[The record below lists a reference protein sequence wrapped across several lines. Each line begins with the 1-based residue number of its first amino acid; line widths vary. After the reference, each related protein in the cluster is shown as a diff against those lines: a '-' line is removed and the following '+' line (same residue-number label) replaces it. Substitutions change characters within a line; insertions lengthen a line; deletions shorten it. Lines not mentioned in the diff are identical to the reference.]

1 MADKKG
7 LPDLITKGIG
17 TDLSRRDFG
26 KGLTSVAT
34 QIATGPLIDKGI
46 STVTKAVK
54 GSSFLDK
61 LPMTK
66 NLIKEYY
73 KLQHQYNDLLFNL
86 DKAGEQGL
94 PIYKFNKDMNYSVDT
109 FFYYMIEDYQEKNN
123 ILKQLARTDR
133 LESTEFLEEKLRK
146 INLKLENA
154 YDILENVATKK
165 QQQTIQ
171 KLLDVK
177 AQQNKIASI
186 ASEKQLPF
194 NFYKDKVDQDE
205 KNFITDFVRG
215 DETEGEPTHKVIY
228 DVNKENIDDVFDDNN
243 IKAQVESFYEEF
255 LLMDTDEYF
264 NNKREGV
271 IEEINAYQN
280 PNHSYLYTTQNKAM
294 YDLIES
300 PNSTQEQK
308 EEAIDRLTFELIQEE
323 RNELTNDLFSHSFSD
338 PIMNFAGFR
347 EGPADPDMKQEGFKL
362 FQDEFKNAA
371 AKAGLKLGQK
381 VTEKLYDKYKGTK
394 PKAST
399 APQIQSDETRIQKAK
414 VVEEVKPKAKEKP
427 IRNIKDDL
435 RFVGKAIR
443 GIPLMLSGD
452 VNQEELLKQQRRQA
466 AEQMADTEMKVDIG
480 PVNRDPYKSYN
491 LQRAI

>member
-1 MADKKG
+1 MPSDDKKG
-7 LPDLITKGIG
+7 LPTLITKGIG
-17 TDLSRRDFG
+17 TDISRREFG
-26 KGLTSVAT
+26 KGLTGIAT
-34 QIATGPLIDKGI
+34 EIATGPLIDKGI

-73 KLQHQYNDLLFNL
+73 KLQHQYDDLLFNL
-86 DKAGEQGL
+86 KKEGEQG
-94 PIYKFNKDMNYSVDT
+94 IAKYKSKDMTYAVSS
-109 FFYYMIEDYQEKNN
+109 FYYDMIEDYQEKNN
-123 ILKQLARTDR
+123 ILKQLARTDK
-133 LESTEFLEEKLRK
+133 LESNEYWEEKLRK
-146 INLKLENA
+146 INLRLEDS

-165 QQQTIQ
+165 QQQTVQ

-194 NFYKDKVDQDE
+194 NFYKDKIDQDE
-205 KNFITDFVRG
+205 ENFINDFVTS

-264 NNKREGV
+264 NNKRERV
-271 IEEINAYQN
+271 IENLKRYKNAAPSN
-280 PNHSYLYTTQNKAM
+280 LYKAM
-294 YDLIES
+294 NDLIES

-323 RNELTNDLFSHSFSD
+323 RNELTNDLFSHSIRD
-338 PIMNFAGFR
+338 TIAI
-347 EGPADPDMKQEGFKL
+347 EGPADPNIRQEGFKL

-371 AKAGLKLGQK
+371 TKAGLKLGQK
-381 VTEKLYDKYKGTK
+381 VTERLYDKYKGTK
-394 PKAST
+394 PKTST

>member
-73 KLQHQYNDLLFNL
+73 KLQHQYDDLLFNL
-86 DKAGEQGL
+86 KKEGEQG
-94 PIYKFNKDMNYSVDT
+94 IAKYKSKDMTYAVSS
-109 FFYYMIEDYQEKNN
+109 FYYDMIDDYQEKNN
-123 ILKQLARTDR
+123 ILKQLARTDK
-133 LESTEFLEEKLRK
+133 LESNEYWEEKLRK
-146 INLKLENA
+146 INLRLEDS

-165 QQQTIQ
+165 QQQTVQ

-194 NFYKDKVDQDE
+194 NFYKDKIDQDQE
-205 KNFITDFVRG
+205 NFINDFVTS

-264 NNKREGV
+264 NNKRERV
-271 IEEINAYQN
+271 IENLKRYKNAAPSN
-280 PNHSYLYTTQNKAM
+280 LYKAM
-294 YDLIES
+294 NDLIES

-323 RNELTNDLFSHSFSD
+323 RNELTNDLFSHSIRD
-338 PIMNFAGFR
+338 TIAI
-347 EGPADPDMKQEGFKL
+347 EGPADPNIRQEGFKL

-371 AKAGLKLGQK
+371 TKAGLKLGQK
-381 VTEKLYDKYKGTK
+381 VTERLYDKYKGTK
-394 PKAST
+394 PKTST

-427 IRNIKDDL
+427 ITN
-435 RFVGKAIR
+435 GPA
-443 GIPLMLSGD
+443 
-452 VNQEELLKQQRRQA
+452 
-466 AEQMADTEMKVDIG
+466 VD
-480 PVNRDPYKSYN
+480 
-491 LQRAI
+491 

>member
-73 KLQHQYNDLLFNL
+73 KLQHQYDDLLFNL
-86 DKAGEQGL
+86 KKEGEQG
-94 PIYKFNKDMNYSVDT
+94 IAKYKSKDMTYAVSS
-109 FFYYMIEDYQEKNN
+109 FYYDMIEDYQEKNN
-123 ILKQLARTDR
+123 ILKQLARTDK
-133 LESTEFLEEKLRK
+133 LESNEYWEEKLRK
-146 INLKLENA
+146 INLRLEDS

-165 QQQTIQ
+165 QQQTVQ

-194 NFYKDKVDQDE
+194 NFYKDKIDQDE
-205 KNFITDFVRG
+205 ENFINDFVTS

-264 NNKREGV
+264 NNKRERV
-271 IEEINAYQN
+271 IENLKRYKNAAPSN
-280 PNHSYLYTTQNKAM
+280 LYKAM
-294 YDLIES
+294 NDLIES

-323 RNELTNDLFSHSFSD
+323 RNELTNDLFSHSIRD
-338 PIMNFAGFR
+338 TIAI
-347 EGPADPDMKQEGFKL
+347 EGPADPNIRQEGFKL

-381 VTEKLYDKYKGTK
+381 VTERLYDKYKGTK
-394 PKAST
+394 PKTST

>member
-73 KLQHQYNDLLFNL
+73 KLQHQYDDLLFNL
-86 DKAGEQGL
+86 KKEGEQG
-94 PIYKFNKDMNYSVDT
+94 IAKYKSKDMTYAVSS
-109 FFYYMIEDYQEKNN
+109 FYYDMIDDYQEKNN
-123 ILKQLARTDR
+123 ILKQLARTDK
-133 LESTEFLEEKLRK
+133 LESNEYWEEKLRK
-146 INLKLENA
+146 INLRLEDS

-165 QQQTIQ
+165 QQQTVQ

-194 NFYKDKVDQDE
+194 NFYKDKIDQDQE
-205 KNFITDFVRG
+205 NFINDFVTS

-264 NNKREGV
+264 NNKRERV
-271 IEEINAYQN
+271 IENLKRYKNAAPSN
-280 PNHSYLYTTQNKAM
+280 LYKAM
-294 YDLIES
+294 NDLIES

-323 RNELTNDLFSHSFSD
+323 RNELTNDLFSHSIRD
-338 PIMNFAGFR
+338 TIAI
-347 EGPADPDMKQEGFKL
+347 EGPADPNIRQEGFKL

-371 AKAGLKLGQK
+371 TKAGLKLGQK
-381 VTEKLYDKYKGTK
+381 VTERLYDKYKGTK
-394 PKAST
+394 PKTST

>member
-73 KLQHQYNDLLFNL
+73 KLQHQYDDLLFNL
-86 DKAGEQGL
+86 KKEGEQG
-94 PIYKFNKDMNYSVDT
+94 IAKYKSKDMTYAVSS
-109 FFYYMIEDYQEKNN
+109 FYYDMIDDYQEKNN
-123 ILKQLARTDR
+123 ILKQLARTDK
-133 LESTEFLEEKLRK
+133 LESNEYWEEKLRK
-146 INLKLENA
+146 INLRLEDS

-165 QQQTIQ
+165 QQQTVQ

-194 NFYKDKVDQDE
+194 NFYKDKIDQDE
-205 KNFITDFVRG
+205 ENFINDFVTS

-264 NNKREGV
+264 NNKRERV
-271 IEEINAYQN
+271 IENLKRYKNAAPSN
-280 PNHSYLYTTQNKAM
+280 LYKAM
-294 YDLIES
+294 NDLIES

-323 RNELTNDLFSHSFSD
+323 RNELTNDLFSHSIRD
-338 PIMNFAGFR
+338 TIAI
-347 EGPADPDMKQEGFKL
+347 EGPADPNIRQEGFKL

-371 AKAGLKLGQK
+371 TKAGLKLGQK
-381 VTEKLYDKYKGTK
+381 VTERLYDKYKGTK
-394 PKAST
+394 PKTST

>member
-73 KLQHQYNDLLFNL
+73 KLQHQYDDLLFNL
-86 DKAGEQGL
+86 KKEGEQG
-94 PIYKFNKDMNYSVDT
+94 IAKYKSKDMTYAVSS
-109 FFYYMIEDYQEKNN
+109 FYYDMIEDYQEKNN
-123 ILKQLARTDR
+123 ILKQLARTDK
-133 LESTEFLEEKLRK
+133 LESNEYWEEKLRK
-146 INLKLENA
+146 INLRLEDS

-165 QQQTIQ
+165 QQQTVQ

-194 NFYKDKVDQDE
+194 NFYKDKIDQDQE
-205 KNFITDFVRG
+205 NFINDFVTS

-264 NNKREGV
+264 NNKRERV
-271 IEEINAYQN
+271 IENLKRYKNAAPSN
-280 PNHSYLYTTQNKAM
+280 LYKAM
-294 YDLIES
+294 NDLIES

-323 RNELTNDLFSHSFSD
+323 RNELTNDLFSHSIRD
-338 PIMNFAGFR
+338 TIAI
-347 EGPADPDMKQEGFKL
+347 EGPADPNIRQEGFKL

-371 AKAGLKLGQK
+371 TKAGLKLGQK
-381 VTEKLYDKYKGTK
+381 VTERLYDKYKGTK
-394 PKAST
+394 PKTST

-452 VNQEELLKQQRRQA
+452 INQEELLKQQRRQA

>member
-73 KLQHQYNDLLFNL
+73 KLQHQYDDLLFNL
-86 DKAGEQGL
+86 KKEGEQG
-94 PIYKFNKDMNYSVDT
+94 IAKYKSKDMTYAVSS
-109 FFYYMIEDYQEKNN
+109 FYYDMIDDYQEKNN
-123 ILKQLARTDR
+123 ILKQLARTDK
-133 LESTEFLEEKLRK
+133 LESNEYWEEKLRK
-146 INLKLENA
+146 INLRLEDS

-165 QQQTIQ
+165 QQQTVQ

-194 NFYKDKVDQDE
+194 NFYKDKIDQDE
-205 KNFITDFVRG
+205 ENFINDFVTS

-264 NNKREGV
+264 NNKRERV
-271 IEEINAYQN
+271 IENLKRYKNAAPSN
-280 PNHSYLYTTQNKAM
+280 LYKAM
-294 YDLIES
+294 NDLIES

-323 RNELTNDLFSHSFSD
+323 RNELTNDLFSHSIRD
-338 PIMNFAGFR
+338 TIAI
-347 EGPADPDMKQEGFKL
+347 EGPADPNIRQEGFKL

-371 AKAGLKLGQK
+371 AKAGLKLGKK
-381 VTEKLYDKYKGTK
+381 VTERLYDKYKGTK
-394 PKAST
+394 PKTST

>member
-1 MADKKG
+1 MADKKD

-73 KLQHQYNDLLFNL
+73 KLQHQYEDLLFNL
-86 DKAGEQGL
+86 KKEGEEGL
-94 PIYKFNKDMNYSVDT
+94 PIYKYKDMTYALSS
-109 FFYYMIEDYQEKNN
+109 FYYDMIDDYQEKNN

-146 INLKLENA
+146 INLRLEDSF
-154 YDILENVATKK
+154 DILENVASKK
-165 QQQTIQ
+165 QQQTVQ

-194 NFYKDKVDQDE
+194 NFYKDKIDQDE
-205 KNFITDFVRG
+205 ENFITNHVFG
-215 DETEGEPTHKVIY
+215 SETDGEPSHKVIY
-228 DVNKENIDDVFDDNN
+228 DVTKDNIDDVFDDNN
-243 IKAQVESFYEEF
+243 MKAELESFYEEF

-264 NNKREGV
+264 NNKRERV
-271 IEEINAYQN
+271 IEEIQN
-280 PNHSYLYTTQNKAM
+280 PNLYTTEFVYRSSM
-294 YDLIES
+294 YDLINS
-300 PNSTQEQK
+300 PHVTQEQK
-308 EEAIDRLTFELIQEE
+308 EEAIDILTFQRISEE
-323 RNELTNDLFSHSFSD
+323 RNKLTNDLFSHSLPD
-338 PIMNFAGFR
+338 VI
-347 EGPADPDMKQEGFKL
+347 EGPTDPNIIQEGFKL

-371 AKAGLKLGQK
+371 TKAGLKLGQK
-381 VTEKLYDKYKGTK
+381 VTETLYDKYKGTK
-394 PKAST
+394 PKTST
-399 APQIQSDETRIQKAK
+399 APQIQSDETRAEKAK
-414 VVEEVKPKAKEKP
+414 EVKEVKQQPKQDIKQQPKAKEKP
-427 IRNIKDDL
+427 IRNLGQDLLGIGKRLKYSPLGAAFYTKEVGDAELPLETSPRGYGMRREIKG
-435 RFVGKAIR
+435 RV
-443 GIPLMLSGD
+443 S
-452 VNQEELLKQQRRQA
+452 Q
-466 AEQMADTEMKVDIG
+466 
-480 PVNRDPYKSYN
+480 DPYKSYN

>member
-73 KLQHQYNDLLFNL
+73 KLQHQYDDLLFNL
-86 DKAGEQGL
+86 KKEGEQG
-94 PIYKFNKDMNYSVDT
+94 IAKYKSKDMTYAVSS
-109 FFYYMIEDYQEKNN
+109 FYYDMIEDYQEKNN
-123 ILKQLARTDR
+123 ILKQLARTDK
-133 LESTEFLEEKLRK
+133 LESNEYWEEKLRK
-146 INLKLENA
+146 INLRLEDS

-165 QQQTIQ
+165 QQQTVQ

-194 NFYKDKVDQDE
+194 NFYKDKIDQDQE
-205 KNFITDFVRG
+205 NFINDFVTS

-264 NNKREGV
+264 NNKRERV
-271 IEEINAYQN
+271 IENLKRYKNAAPSN
-280 PNHSYLYTTQNKAM
+280 LYKAM
-294 YDLIES
+294 NDLIES

-323 RNELTNDLFSHSFSD
+323 RNELTNDLFSHSIRD
-338 PIMNFAGFR
+338 TIAI
-347 EGPADPDMKQEGFKL
+347 EGPADPNIRQEGFKL

-371 AKAGLKLGQK
+371 TKAGLKLGQK
-381 VTEKLYDKYKGTK
+381 VTERLYDKYKGTK
-394 PKAST
+394 PKTST

>member
-73 KLQHQYNDLLFNL
+73 KLQHQYDDLLFNL
-86 DKAGEQGL
+86 KKEGEQG
-94 PIYKFNKDMNYSVDT
+94 IAKYKSKDMTYAVSS
-109 FFYYMIEDYQEKNN
+109 FYYDMIDDYQEKNN
-123 ILKQLARTDR
+123 ILKQLARTDK
-133 LESTEFLEEKLRK
+133 LESNEYWEEKLRK
-146 INLKLENA
+146 INLRLEDS

-165 QQQTIQ
+165 QQQTVQ

-194 NFYKDKVDQDE
+194 NFYKDKIDQDE
-205 KNFITDFVRG
+205 ENFINDFVTS

-243 IKAQVESFYEEF
+243 IKAQVESFYEEY

-264 NNKREGV
+264 NNKRERV
-271 IEEINAYQN
+271 IENLKRYKNAAPSN
-280 PNHSYLYTTQNKAM
+280 LYKAM
-294 YDLIES
+294 NDLIES

-323 RNELTNDLFSHSFSD
+323 RNELTNDLFSHSIRD
-338 PIMNFAGFR
+338 TIAI
-347 EGPADPDMKQEGFKL
+347 EGPADPNIRQEGFKL

-381 VTEKLYDKYKGTK
+381 VTERLYDKYKGTK
-394 PKAST
+394 PKTST

-480 PVNRDPYKSYN
+480 PVNRDPYKSYK

>member
-73 KLQHQYNDLLFNL
+73 KLQHQYDDLLFNL
-86 DKAGEQGL
+86 KKAGEQG
-94 PIYKFNKDMNYSVDT
+94 IAKYKSKDMTYAVSS
-109 FFYYMIEDYQEKNN
+109 FYYDMIEDYQEKNN
-123 ILKQLARTDR
+123 ILKQLARTDK
-133 LESTEFLEEKLRK
+133 LESNEYWEEKLRK
-146 INLKLENA
+146 INLRLEDS

-165 QQQTIQ
+165 QQQTVQ

-194 NFYKDKVDQDE
+194 NFYKDKIDQDQE
-205 KNFITDFVRG
+205 NFINDFVTS

-264 NNKREGV
+264 NNKRERV
-271 IEEINAYQN
+271 IENLKRYKNAAPSN
-280 PNHSYLYTTQNKAM
+280 LYKAM
-294 YDLIES
+294 NDLIES

-323 RNELTNDLFSHSFSD
+323 RNELTNDLFSHSIRD
-338 PIMNFAGFR
+338 TIAI
-347 EGPADPDMKQEGFKL
+347 EGPADPNIRQEGFKL

-371 AKAGLKLGQK
+371 TKAGLKLGQK
-381 VTEKLYDKYKGTK
+381 VTERLYDKYKGTK
-394 PKAST
+394 PKTST

-452 VNQEELLKQQRRQA
+452 INQEELLKQQRRQA

>member
-73 KLQHQYNDLLFNL
+73 KLQHQYDDLLFNL
-86 DKAGEQGL
+86 KKEGEQG
-94 PIYKFNKDMNYSVDT
+94 IAKYKSKDMTYAVSS
-109 FFYYMIEDYQEKNN
+109 FYYDMIEDYQEKNN
-123 ILKQLARTDR
+123 ILKQLAPTDK
-133 LESTEFLEEKLRK
+133 LESNEYWEEKLRK
-146 INLKLENA
+146 INLRLEDS

-165 QQQTIQ
+165 QQQTVQ

-194 NFYKDKVDQDE
+194 NFYKDKIDQDE
-205 KNFITDFVRG
+205 ENFINDFVTS

-264 NNKREGV
+264 NNKRERV
-271 IEEINAYQN
+271 IENLKRYKNAAPSN
-280 PNHSYLYTTQNKAM
+280 LYKAM
-294 YDLIES
+294 NDLIES

-323 RNELTNDLFSHSFSD
+323 RNELTNDLFSHSIRD
-338 PIMNFAGFR
+338 TIAI
-347 EGPADPDMKQEGFKL
+347 EGPADPNIRQEGFKL

-381 VTEKLYDKYKGTK
+381 VTERLYDKYKGTK
-394 PKAST
+394 PKTST

>member
-73 KLQHQYNDLLFNL
+73 KLQRQYDELFFNL
-86 DKAGEQGL
+86 QEAGELG
-94 PIYKFNKDMNYSVDT
+94 IDKYADKGMSYAVRSFYDDM
-109 FFYYMIEDYQEKNN
+109 IQDYHQKNN
-123 ILKQLARTDR
+123 ILKQLERTDR
-133 LESTEFLEEKLRK
+133 LESTEYLEEKLRN
-146 INLKLENA
+146 INLRLEDS

-194 NFYKDKVDQDE
+194 NFYKDKIDQDE
-205 KNFITDFVRG
+205 ENFIMNNVTGPGR
-215 DETEGEPTHKVIY
+215 EKELSYKVIH
-228 DVNKENIDDVFDDNN
+228 DVTKDNIDDVFDDNN

-264 NNKREGV
+264 NNKRERV
-271 IEEINAYQN
+271 IENLKEYKNAAPYN
-280 PNHSYLYTTQNKAM
+280 NNTLYKAM
-294 YDLIES
+294 NDLIES

-323 RNELTNDLFSHSFSD
+323 RNELTNDLFSHSFTD
-338 PIMNFAGFR
+338 TI
-347 EGPADPDMKQEGFKL
+347 EGPADPNMRQEGFKL

-381 VTEKLYDKYKGTK
+381 VTERLYDKYKGTK
-394 PKAST
+394 PKTST

-452 VNQEELLKQQRRQA
+452 VNQEELFKQQRRQA

>member
-73 KLQHQYNDLLFNL
+73 KLQHQYDDLLFNL
-86 DKAGEQGL
+86 KKEGEQG
-94 PIYKFNKDMNYSVDT
+94 IAKYKSKDMTYAVSS
-109 FFYYMIEDYQEKNN
+109 FYYDMIDDYQEKNN
-123 ILKQLARTDR
+123 ILKQLARTDK
-133 LESTEFLEEKLRK
+133 LESNEYWEEKLRK
-146 INLKLENA
+146 INLRLEDS

-165 QQQTIQ
+165 QQQTVQ

-194 NFYKDKVDQDE
+194 NFYKDKIDQDQE
-205 KNFITDFVRG
+205 NFINDFVTS

-264 NNKREGV
+264 NNKRERV
-271 IEEINAYQN
+271 IENLKRYKNAAPSN
-280 PNHSYLYTTQNKAM
+280 LYKAM
-294 YDLIES
+294 NDLIES

-323 RNELTNDLFSHSFSD
+323 RNELTNDLFSHSIRD
-338 PIMNFAGFR
+338 TIAI
-347 EGPADPDMKQEGFKL
+347 EGPADPNIRQEGFKL

-381 VTEKLYDKYKGTK
+381 VTERLYDKYKGTK
-394 PKAST
+394 PKTST

>member
-73 KLQHQYNDLLFNL
+73 KLQHQYDDLLFNL
-86 DKAGEQGL
+86 KKEGEQG
-94 PIYKFNKDMNYSVDT
+94 IAKYKSKDMTYAVSS
-109 FFYYMIEDYQEKNN
+109 FYYDMIEDYQEKNN
-123 ILKQLARTDR
+123 ILKQLARTDK
-133 LESTEFLEEKLRK
+133 LESNEYWEEKLRK
-146 INLKLENA
+146 INLRLEDS

-165 QQQTIQ
+165 QQQTVQ
-171 KLLDVK
+171 KLLDLK

-194 NFYKDKVDQDE
+194 NFYKDKIDQDE
-205 KNFITDFVRG
+205 ENFINDFVTS

-264 NNKREGV
+264 NNKRERV
-271 IEEINAYQN
+271 IENLKRYKNAAPSN
-280 PNHSYLYTTQNKAM
+280 LYKAM
-294 YDLIES
+294 NDLIES

-323 RNELTNDLFSHSFSD
+323 RNELTNDLFSHSIRD
-338 PIMNFAGFR
+338 TIAI
-347 EGPADPDMKQEGFKL
+347 EGPADPNIRQEGFKL

-371 AKAGLKLGQK
+371 TKAGLKLGQK
-381 VTEKLYDKYKGTK
+381 VTERLYDKYKGTK
-394 PKAST
+394 PKTST

-414 VVEEVKPKAKEKP
+414 VVEEVKPKKP

-452 VNQEELLKQQRRQA
+452 INQEELLKQQRRQA

>member
-73 KLQHQYNDLLFNL
+73 KLQHQYDDLLFNL
-86 DKAGEQGL
+86 KKEGEQG
-94 PIYKFNKDMNYSVDT
+94 IAKYKSKDMTYAVSS
-109 FFYYMIEDYQEKNN
+109 FYYDMIDDYQEKNN
-123 ILKQLARTDR
+123 ILKQLARTDK
-133 LESTEFLEEKLRK
+133 LESNEYWEEKLRK
-146 INLKLENA
+146 INLRLEDS

-165 QQQTIQ
+165 QQQTVQ

-194 NFYKDKVDQDE
+194 NFYKDKIDQDE
-205 KNFITDFVRG
+205 ENFINDFVTS

-264 NNKREGV
+264 NNKRERV
-271 IEEINAYQN
+271 IENLKRYKNAAPSN
-280 PNHSYLYTTQNKAM
+280 LYKAM
-294 YDLIES
+294 NDLIES

-323 RNELTNDLFSHSFSD
+323 RNELTNDLFSHSIRD
-338 PIMNFAGFR
+338 TIAI
-347 EGPADPDMKQEGFKL
+347 EGPADPNIRQEGFKL

-381 VTEKLYDKYKGTK
+381 VTERLYDKYKGTK
-394 PKAST
+394 PKTST